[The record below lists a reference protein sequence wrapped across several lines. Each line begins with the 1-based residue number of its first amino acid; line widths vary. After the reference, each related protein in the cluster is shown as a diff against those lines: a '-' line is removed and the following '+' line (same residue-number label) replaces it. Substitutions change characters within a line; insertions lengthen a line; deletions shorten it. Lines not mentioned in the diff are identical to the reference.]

1 MYQKPHRFVWPTLL
15 LVQWWLHP
23 PWVVSFQDALRCLPP
38 RHDTWSQRSGSR
50 KLRFYQSQ
58 YTPGS
63 LKMDKTKIPKM
74 DTNEKKQNKEE
85 CFGHK
90 ETRYIVKLSWCHC
103 YLFLCIFFC
112 ICFPSFKDLQ
122 CYRRFPWRY
131 HAHLHCHI
139 TLLQQQRDGD
149 GLHRRHPFEA
159 HLGNK
164 ALRAL
169 TKKGEGPYGS
179 TTLIC
184 QWIYIYIYTYILLS
198 YHGCI

>member
-1 MYQKPHRFVWPTLL
+1 MN
-15 LVQWWLHP
+15 
-23 PWVVSFQDALRCLPP
+23 
-38 RHDTWSQRSGSR
+38 
-50 KLRFYQSQ
+50 
-58 YTPGS
+58 
-63 LKMDKTKIPKM
+63 
-74 DTNEKKQNKEE
+74 TNEKKNK
-85 CFGHK
+85 
-90 ETRYIVKLSWCHC
+90 TRKNVLATKRHDILNLSWCHC
-103 YLFLCIFFC
+103 YLFLFIFFVLLA
-112 ICFPSFKDLQ
+112 FRPLETYSATEDFHG
-122 CYRRFPWRY
+122 Y

-184 QWIYIYIYTYILLS
+184 QYIYIFI
-198 YHGCI
+198 YHIMVAYNFCL